1 MKFMRINNPVN
12 LTNVENKIE
21 EVISEI
27 RKPKWYQK
35 WWGILILGVITS
47 VIGAVIFYYFL

>member
-1 MKFMRINNPVN
+1 MRINNPVN